1 MIVNLNVMC
10 KVKLNELGKVIWLSQ
25 VDSLPEDI
33 KSSRPD
39 IVASIK
45 SAIKED
51 STIETEL
58 WSIMNIFGPY
68 MNPTS
73 MPFDT
78 TTIELNKNPNFGNYS

>member
-10 KVKLNELGKVIWLSQ
+10 KVRLNDFGKVIWLSQ

-33 KSSRPD
+33 KNTRPD
-39 IVASIK
+39 IVAAIK
-45 SAIKED
+45 NAIKED
-51 STIETEL
+51 NTLETEL

-68 MNPTS
+68 INPKS

-78 TTIELNKNPNFGNYS
+78 ATIELNRNPKFGNHS

>member
-10 KVKLNELGKVIWLSQ
+10 KVRLNDVGKVIWLSQ

-33 KSSRPD
+33 KSNRPD
-39 IVASIK
+39 IIASIQN
-45 SAIKED
+45 AIKED
-51 STIETEL
+51 STLEAEL

-68 MNPTS
+68 MTPTS

-78 TTIELNKNPNFGNYS
+78 TTIELNKNPKFGNHS

>member
-10 KVKLNELGKVIWLSQ
+10 KVKLNELGKAIWLSQ
-25 VDSLPEDI
+25 VDFLPEDI
-33 KSSRPD
+33 KKDRPD

-45 SAIKED
+45 NAIED
-51 STIETEL
+51 DNTVETEL

-78 TTIELNKNPNFGNYS
+78 TTIELNKNPDFGNYS

>member
-10 KVKLNELGKVIWLSQ
+10 KVKLNEFGKAIWLSQ
-25 VDSLPEDI
+25 VDSLPEDM
-33 KSSRPD
+33 KNNRPD
-39 IVASIK
+39 IVAAIK
-45 SAIKED
+45 NAIKED
-51 STIETEL
+51 NTIETEL

-68 MNPTS
+68 MTPTS

>member
-10 KVKLNELGKVIWLSQ
+10 KVRLNDFGKVIWQSQ
-25 VDSLPEDI
+25 VDALPEEI
-33 KSSRPD
+33 KNSRPD
-39 IVASIK
+39 IVDAIK
-45 SAIKED
+45 NAIKED
-51 STIETEL
+51 NTVETEL

-78 TTIELNKNPNFGNYS
+78 ATIELNKNPNFNKI

>member
-33 KSSRPD
+33 KNDRLN
-39 IVASIK
+39 IVASIQN
-45 SAIKED
+45 AIKD
-51 STIETEL
+51 DNTLETEL

-68 MNPTS
+68 ITLSLCPL
-73 MPFDT
+73 
-78 TTIELNKNPNFGNYS
+78 ILQQLNSTRIQTLEKYS

>member
-10 KVKLNELGKVIWLSQ
+10 KVRLNDVGKVIWLSQ
-25 VDSLPEDI
+25 VDSLPEEV

-39 IVASIK
+39 IVASIQN
-45 SAIKED
+45 AIKED
-51 STIETEL
+51 NTLETEL

-68 MNPTS
+68 MTPTS

-78 TTIELNKNPNFGNYS
+78 TTIELNKNPKFGTHS

>member
-10 KVKLNELGKVIWLSQ
+10 KVRLNDFGKVIWLSQ

-33 KSSRPD
+33 KSNRPD
-39 IVASIK
+39 IVAAIK
-45 SAIKED
+45 NAIKED
-51 STIETEL
+51 NTVETEL

-68 MNPTS
+68 MTPTS

>member
-10 KVKLNELGKVIWLSQ
+10 KVRLNEFGKVIWLSQ

-39 IVASIK
+39 IIAAIK
-45 SAIKED
+45 DAIKED
-51 STIETEL
+51 NTVETEL

-68 MNPTS
+68 MTPTS
-73 MPFDT
+73 MPFDAA
-78 TTIELNKNPNFGNYS
+78 TIELNKNINFGNYS

>member
-33 KSSRPD
+33 KSNRPD
-39 IVASIK
+39 IVASIQN
-45 SAIKED
+45 AIKED
-51 STIETEL
+51 NTLETEL

-68 MNPTS
+68 MSPTS